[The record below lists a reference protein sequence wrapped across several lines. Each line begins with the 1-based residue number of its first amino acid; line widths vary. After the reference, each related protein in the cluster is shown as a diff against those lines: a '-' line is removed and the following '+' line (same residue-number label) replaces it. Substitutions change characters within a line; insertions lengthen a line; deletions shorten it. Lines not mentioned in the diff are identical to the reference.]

1 MSNREMV
8 INLLDRVPDYKL
20 GYILAYVQGLT
31 ADEEADDAFCEKLAD
46 DYRNDPDP
54 EKDKAY
60 TLEECKREWGLH
72 NVPDHHQEESKEVH

>member
-60 TLEECKREWGLH
+60 TLEECKREWGLA
-72 NVPDHHQEESKEVH
+72 